1 MLFCWKNNDA
11 VFLDEYKDFAVQTS
25 DFKHSADVPMRQDTK
40 WFQNRKIRSV
50 TISVPTF
57 KDFTLQQGS
66 RHHKM
71 KLCRSTHTSMFLI
84 VSFPEKLLLC

>member
-11 VFLDEYKDFAVQTS
+11 VFLDEYKDYAVQTS